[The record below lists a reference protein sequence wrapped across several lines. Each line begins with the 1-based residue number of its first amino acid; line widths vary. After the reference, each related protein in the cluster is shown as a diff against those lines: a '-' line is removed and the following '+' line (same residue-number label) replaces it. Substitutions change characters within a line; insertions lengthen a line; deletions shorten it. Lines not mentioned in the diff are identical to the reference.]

1 MKVYAMGVLQIDFN
15 LRNPIRSTRLWSLYK
30 RVNDAENTVLTNSG
44 DIFEFYYNYA
54 LIEEVSVIPS
64 RGKFTLPEQWWY
76 HADYSEDKVI
86 ISKVDVPKPFKNTFC
101 WWVG

>member
-1 MKVYAMGVLQIDFN
+1 MKIYAMGVMLLDFE
-15 LRNPIRSTRLWSLYK
+15 LRYVVRSTRLWALYK
-30 RVNDAENTVLTNSG
+30 RFNDAEKTILTNSG

-64 RGKFTLPEQWWY
+64 RGKFEFPKQWWY
-76 HADYSEDKVI
+76 YADYSSGDLI
-86 ISKVDVPKPFKNTFC
+86 ISKVDVPKPLENTFC